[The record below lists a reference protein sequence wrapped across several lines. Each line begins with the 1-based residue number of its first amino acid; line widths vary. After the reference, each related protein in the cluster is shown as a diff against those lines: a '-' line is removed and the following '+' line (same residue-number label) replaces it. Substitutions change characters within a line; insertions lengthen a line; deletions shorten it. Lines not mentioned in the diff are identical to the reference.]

1 MSDICPVCTLPID
14 LCVCESIA
22 KEDQRV
28 SLFLTKRRF
37 GKLAT
42 MVEGIEG
49 KNIDMKAVAK
59 NLKSSLACGG
69 TYKKGVDHK
78 VGRGK
83 SQKNQDEDFPPP
95 ARQEA
100 LQHGDGALSGIGS

>member
-1 MSDICPVCTLPID
+1 MSDICPVCTLPMD

-69 TYKKGVDHK
+69 TYKKGVIELQGNHLEK
-78 VGRGK
+78 VRKLLIEYGFNEGSITVNSNLPGK
-83 SQKNQDEDFPPP
+83 NRK
-95 ARQEA
+95 
-100 LQHGDGALSGIGS
+100 